1 MSKEKL
7 EFVEPVDTNTDNEY
21 SREPVPLG
29 ARKSCFSLTIVWTG
43 FVFLVT
49 SMMAGGGLAAGLTFN
64 ELLLAMIL
72 GNIFLCIIAGLG
84 GGKFSQ
90 LGMKPLRPSTVVKRI
105 RSVSCTM
112 EP

>member
-49 SMMAGGGLAAGLTFN
+49 SMMAGGGLAAGVAFN
-64 ELLLAMIL
+64 ELAMT
-72 GNIFLCIIAGLG
+72 
-84 GGKFSQ
+84 SY
-90 LGMKPLRPSTVVKRI
+90 
-105 RSVSCTM
+105 VSLQG
-112 EP
+112 